1 MMNIINVPVSNGSIP
16 VPRVSRE
23 QADNNRMTITEA
35 SARLFRERGIDN
47 VSVAELMAA
56 AGLTHGGF
64 YGHFESKGELAGE
77 ACRWAFE
84 RSVERWEKRVAEKS
98 DPSLARAALTDNYL
112 SAQSRSN
119 SGASCPAAAF
129 AGDVA
134 RESADA
140 PIRAAY
146 AAGVEE
152 LLKVL
157 ARVQET
163 DVPCSDREGALADF
177 ATMVGGLILAR
188 ATEGDP
194 ISDEFLA
201 AARRRLKS
209 RKRSR
214 SSGV

>member
-1 MMNIINVPVSNGSIP
+1 

-23 QADNNRMTITEA
+23 QADNNRIAITEA

-64 YGHFESKGELAGE
+64 YGHFESKEELAAE
-77 ACRWAFE
+77 ACRWAFG
-84 RSVERWEKRVAEKS
+84 RSVERWKTRVGEKS
-98 DPSLARAALTDNYL
+98 DRTLARAALADNYL
-112 SAQSRSN
+112 SAQSRGSP
-119 SGASCPAAAF
+119 GASCPATAF
-129 AGDVA
+129 AADVA

-157 ARVQET
+157 ASVQET
-163 DVPCSDREGALADF
+163 DTPRSDREGALADL

-188 ATEGDP
+188 ATQGDP

-209 RKRSR
+209 RKRPR

>member
-1 MMNIINVPVSNGSIP
+1 M
-16 VPRVSRE
+16 PRVSRE
-23 QADNNRMTITEA
+23 QADNNRIAITDA

-64 YGHFESKGELAGE
+64 YGHFESKDELAAE
-77 ACRWAFE
+77 ACRWAFG
-84 RSVERWEKRVAEKS
+84 RSAERWRKRVDEKS
-98 DPSLARAALTDNYL
+98 DRSLARDALTDHYL
-112 SAQSRSN
+112 SAQARSN
-119 SGASCPAAAF
+119 PGASCPAAAF
-129 AGDVA
+129 AVDVA

-140 PIRAAY
+140 PVRAAY

-157 ARVQET
+157 ASVQET
-163 DVPCSDREGALADF
+163 DVPHGDREGALADL

-188 ATEGDP
+188 ATEGKP

-201 AARRRLKS
+201 AARRRLNP
-209 RKRSR
+209 RKRPR
-214 SSGV
+214 SPGN

>member
-1 MMNIINVPVSNGSIP
+1 M
-16 VPRVSRE
+16 PRVSRE
-23 QADNNRMTITEA
+23 QADSNRIAITDA
-35 SARLFRERGIDN
+35 SARLFRERGIGN

-64 YGHFESKGELAGE
+64 YGHFESKDELAGE
-77 ACRWAFE
+77 ACRWAFA
-84 RSVERWEKRVAEKS
+84 RSVERWKQRVADKS
-98 DPSLARAALTDNYL
+98 DRTLARAALSDNYL
-112 SAQSRSN
+112 SAQSRS
-119 SGASCPAAAF
+119 SPGASCPAAAF

-146 AAGVEE
+146 AAGVED

-157 ARVQET
+157 ASVQET
-163 DVPCSDREGALADF
+163 DVPRRDRERALADL
-177 ATMVGGLILAR
+177 ATMVGGLMLAR
-188 ATEGDP
+188 ATQGNP

-209 RKRSR
+209 HGLPR